1 MRAFVC
7 AVGAQKLA
15 SGKQDKKHRLVLPG
29 YLCYN
34 ILLSENYMKNFLT
47 KIVAGVVGFLTLALI
62 SAWVGFVAG
71 VTWGLVTRGYDY
83 AHYWLGVLL

>member
-15 SGKQDKKHRLVLPG
+15 SGNHHKKHRLVLLG

-34 ILLSENYMKNFLT
+34 ILLSENCMKNFLT
-47 KIVAGVVGFLTLALI
+47 KIVTGIVAAVMLAI
-62 SAWVGFVAG
+62 TAAWVGFVVG
-71 VTWGLVTRGYDY
+71 VVWGLCTRGYDY
-83 AHYWLGVLL
+83 AHYWLGVLI

>member
-7 AVGAQKLA
+7 AVGAQLLA
-15 SGKQDKKHRLVLPG
+15 TGIKDKKHRLVLPY

-34 ILLSENYMKNFLT
+34 TLLSENSMKTFLT
-47 KIVAGVVGFLTLALI
+47 KIVAGVVGVVTLALI

-71 VTWGLVTRGYDY
+71 VVWGLCTRGYDY
-83 AHYWLGVLL
+83 AHYWLGVLI